1 MIFPHTNSIPIA
13 EKALHAVAKRGQ
25 FGEPL
30 IELLE
35 ALTDECTVRPGT
47 VPWSSSDRAATA
59 VVVCCVS

>member
-1 MIFPHTNSIPIA
+1 LRQPTIPIA

-35 ALTDECTVRPGT
+35 ALTDEGTVRPGT

-59 VVVCCVS
+59 VVVCCVSSG